1 MYSKIARANKH
12 FKKRRHKL
20 NEDYEYF
27 DDDDSED
34 DTKELAQ
41 KDTFTAVSFAS
52 FNNWRITFN
61 AEMRARKMRDPNY
74 VRKQQTM
81 LKRSGKD
88 YFDDKAQGLSIY
100 IMDDKEDDDDDV
112 IVRLPIPFLTHSK
125 GHPNYRQRHPGYE
138 HGRRQPRHRRRRLR
152 R

>member
-1 MYSKIARANKH
+1 MYSKIARTNKH
-12 FKKRRHKL
+12 FKKRRHRL

-41 KDTFTAVSFAS
+41 KETFTAVSFSS

-61 AEMRARKMRDPNY
+61 AEMRAKKMRNPDY
-74 VRKQQTM
+74 VRKQQVM
-81 LKRSGKD
+81 LKKSGKD

-100 IMDDKEDDDDDV
+100 IMDDKLDDDDDDV
-112 IVRLPIPFLTHSK
+112 VVRLFTLKTICL
-125 GHPNYRQRHPGYE
+125 GHRNHWERY
-138 HGRRQPRHRRRRLR
+138 
-152 R
+152 